1 MASPLAGKGKVLTSD
16 ARESS
21 VLFVVPGKKDGGE
34 QGFTGEQK
42 QSRVNREAEE
52 TQKCRGRRSQTLR
65 FAFLNWYCQNIPL
78 FRNCR
83 PDS

>member
-1 MASPLAGKGKVLTSD
+1 MASLWAGKGKVMTSD

-42 QSRVNREAEE
+42 QSRVNR
-52 TQKCRGRRSQTLR
+52 GRR
-65 FAFLNWYCQNIPL
+65 N
-78 FRNCR
+78 
-83 PDS
+83 PDTSLKWR

>member
-1 MASPLAGKGKVLTSD
+1 MASPLAGKGKVMTSD

-21 VLFVVPGKKDGGE
+21 VLFAVPGKKDGGE

-52 TQKCRGRRSQTLR
+52 TQTSL
-65 FAFLNWYCQNIPL
+65 
-78 FRNCR
+78 
-83 PDS
+83 